1 MTIFSLQLLGGLNL
15 KGAINNLMMLS
26 KHTHLFS
33 IQIYCKRH
41 CKLLTLLL
49 PFCPEDE
56 FLH

>member
-1 MTIFSLQLLGGLNL
+1 MSIFYIVHL
-15 KGAINNLMMLS
+15 KNNLMMLS